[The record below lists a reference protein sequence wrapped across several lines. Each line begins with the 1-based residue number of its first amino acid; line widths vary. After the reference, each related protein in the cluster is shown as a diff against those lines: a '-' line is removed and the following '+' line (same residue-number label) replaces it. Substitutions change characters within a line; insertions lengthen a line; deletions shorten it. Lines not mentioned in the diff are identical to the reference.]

1 MGVLISFGGSAFDEQ
16 RAEPNVPKL
25 EDNDFPDQTAGFDV
39 RGSCASLLSGAKP
52 QSHRLTQS
60 LPGSG
65 GQNSDV
71 AKIKDN
77 FWL

>member
-1 MGVLISFGGSAFDEQ
+1 M
-16 RAEPNVPKL
+16 PKM

-39 RGSCASLLSGAKP
+39 RGSCASLLSGAKL

-65 GQNSDV
+65 GPSNNV
-71 AKIKDN
+71 ATLK
-77 FWL
+77 

>member
-1 MGVLISFGGSAFDEQ
+1 M
-16 RAEPNVPKL
+16 PKM

-39 RGSCASLLSGAKP
+39 RGSCASLLSGAKL

-65 GQNSDV
+65 GPNYDV
-71 AKIKDN
+71 AKLKER

>member
-1 MGVLISFGGSAFDEQ
+1 M
-16 RAEPNVPKL
+16 PKM

-60 LPGSG
+60 LP
-65 GQNSDV
+65 SDV
-71 AKIKDN
+71 ARLKEH

>member
-1 MGVLISFGGSAFDEQ
+1 M
-16 RAEPNVPKL
+16 PKL
-25 EDNDFPDQTAGFDV
+25 QDNDLPNQTAGFDV
-39 RGSCASLLSGAKP
+39 RGSCASLLSGAKL

-65 GQNSDV
+65 GPSNNV
-71 AKIKDN
+71 AKLKER

>member
-1 MGVLISFGGSAFDEQ
+1 M
-16 RAEPNVPKL
+16 PKM

-52 QSHRLTQS
+52 QSHRLTQY
-60 LPGSG
+60 LPGSEG
-65 GQNSDV
+65 PSNNV
-71 AKIKDN
+71 AKLKGR

>member
-1 MGVLISFGGSAFDEQ
+1 M
-16 RAEPNVPKL
+16 PKM
-25 EDNDFPDQTAGFDV
+25 EDYDFPDQTAGFDV

-65 GQNSDV
+65 GPNNSV
-71 AKIKDN
+71 AKLKER
-77 FWL
+77 FRL